1 MSEDKKVPNE
11 VLTMIDLVVNEWDS
25 FTVEVVQSEG
35 SGKSKAWTY
44 GTLTLTETN
53 RPDLESYKIDIAWD
67 ENENVEFDYYDG
79 NWESISELP
88 MHLYFIARQAQIRQ
102 GRAASDLFDECQRLK
117 KAAIQPEWRPLSV
130 LTVDAVKQHTGAWAL
145 RSGPAGL
152 PELRWLIIE
161 TMPPDYKK
169 LGVCCPD
176 SEDSK
181 IPSYITECRPV
192 DREGIPVPWAK
203 VGL

>member
-130 LTVDAVKQHTGAWAL
+130 LTRHIAEQWKTWVFRPMTKTGEEQSPMFVHISVWA
-145 RSGPAGL
+145 
-152 PELRWLIIE
+152 
-161 TMPPDYKK
+161 PPDEE
-169 LGVCCPD
+169 LQ
-176 SEDSK
+176 SEA
-181 IPSYITECRPV
+181 ECRPV
-192 DREGIPVPWAK
+192 DSEGIPVPWAK